1 MKTVLATITFLCL
14 NTTSYAY
21 DCKDIQA
28 IVKIVGEKKAI
39 QMAREAGAT
48 EEQIQLARE
57 CLRIN
62 K

>member
-1 MKTVLATITFLCL
+1 MKTVLTAITFLCL

-21 DCKDIQA
+21 DCTDIKA
-28 IVKIVGEKKAI
+28 IVKLYGEKKAI

-48 EEQIQLARE
+48 EEQIAAARE
-57 CLRIN
+57 CLRT